1 MSSKEEP
8 VKILAPQSFRDHLSR
23 RTLFKL
29 GGAAAGIAILAACG
43 DDKVASNATGG
54 GGTTAGRTAGTAA
67 GSAAAT
73 TSAGTTGSGGG
84 ASGSS
89 DVGDSGTG
97 LGVASGDWSRVT
109 NKSSGSLNM
118 YTWGEYN
125 DPDIVGALAEKD
137 LGVKMQ
143 VSYYTSNEDLI
154 TKLQASKGT
163 SGFDIVV
170 PTGPYIPQMIQNGL
184 LEKFDKSKL
193 PNMVNVD
200 PLYLGQAWDK
210 TNDYS
215 VCKDWGS
222 TGWFY
227 DKTQI
232 KTEIKTWKDFLD
244 VCQGEGSKK
253 CSVLDT
259 PANLTGPY
267 FWSNGIDWNTTNTA
281 DLDAAEKFV
290 VGSLAPHIK
299 AFDSYPSDKIAEGAY
314 AVSMMWNGD
323 ARAAYPKI
331 SDAGGDVDKWVWGL
345 GAPQTELW
353 MDNYCIAAGAPNPD
367 AAHAWIN
374 WILIP
379 EVSIKDLDFHG
390 YNSGMKNMCQLLKE
404 LKPKLEHGD
413 MIFFGD
419 EQVKSMRTQVI
430 GPQQDRLVDIYNKAH
445 AAAGA

>member
-1 MSSKEEP
+1 MSSNEQP
-8 VKILAPQSFRDHLSR
+8 IKILAPESFRNKLTR
-23 RTLFKL
+23 RSLFRA

-43 DDKVASNATGG
+43 DDKKASSDATSAGG
-54 GGTTAGRTAGTAA
+54 TAAPAGTTAAPAAGGTTAAGA
-67 GSAAAT
+67 
-73 TSAGTTGSGGG
+73 
-84 ASGSS
+84 S

-97 LGVASGDWSRVT
+97 LGVATGDWSRVT
-109 NKSSGSLNM
+109 NKSSGNLNM
-118 YTWGEYN
+118 YTWGAYN
-125 DPDIVGALAEKD
+125 DPDIVGSLAEKD
-137 LGVKMQ
+137 LAVKMQ

-227 DKTQI
+227 DKSKI
-232 KTEIKTWKDFLD
+232 KTDIKTWGDFIT
-244 VCQGEGSKK
+244 VCQGEGSKN

-259 PANLTGPY
+259 AVNVAGMY
-267 FWSNGIDWNTTNTA
+267 FWANGIDWNTEKA
-281 DLDAAEKFV
+281 EDLDACEKFLV
-290 VGSLAPHIK
+290 NDFATHIK

-314 AVSMMWNGD
+314 SVSMMWNGD

-331 SDAGGDVDKWVWGL
+331 EDAGGNIDDWVWGL
-345 GAPQTELW
+345 GAPETELW

-367 AAHAWIN
+367 AAHAWID

-379 EVSIKDLDFHG
+379 EVSIKDLDYHG
-390 YNSGMKNMCQLLKE
+390 YNSGMKNMGQLLTE
-404 LKPKLEHGD
+404 LKPDLKWGD
-413 MIFFGD
+413 MIFFKD
-419 EQVKSMRTQVI
+419 EQVKTMRTQVI
-430 GPQQDRLVDIYNKAH
+430 TPALDRLVDIMNKVK

>member
-1 MSSKEEP
+1 MSSNEEP
-8 VKILAPQSFRDHLSR
+8 IKILAPESFRSKLTR
-23 RTLFKL
+23 RSLFRA
-29 GGAAAGIAILAACG
+29 GSAAAGIAILAACG
-43 DDKVASNATGG
+43 DDKKVASDATSAAGTG
-54 GGTTAGRTAGTAA
+54 APVGTTAATAASGTAA
-67 GSAAAT
+67 AGAA
-73 TSAGTTGSGGG
+73 
-84 ASGSS
+84 

-97 LGVASGDWSRVT
+97 LGVAKGDYSRVT
-109 NKSSGSLNM
+109 NKSSGTLNM
-118 YTWGEYN
+118 YTWGAYN

-143 VSYYTSNEDLI
+143 VSYYVSNEDLI

-184 LEKFDKSKL
+184 LEKFDKTKL

-200 PLYLGQAWDK
+200 PVYLAQAWDP

-227 DKTQI
+227 DKTKI
-232 KTEIKTWKDFLD
+232 KTEIKTWGDFIS
-244 VCQGEGSKK
+244 VCQGEGSKN

-259 PANLTGPY
+259 PANIAGMY
-267 FWSNGIDWNTTNTA
+267 FWANGIDWNTEKKE
-281 DLDAAEKFV
+281 DLDAAEKFLV
-290 VGSLAPHIK
+290 DDLATHIK
-299 AFDSYPSDKIAEGAY
+299 AFDSYPSTKIAEGAFT
-314 AVSMMWNGD
+314 VSMMWNGD
-323 ARAAYPKI
+323 ARAAYAAI
-331 SDAGGDVDKWVWGL
+331 SDAGGNPDDWVWGL
-345 GAPQTELW
+345 GSPETELW
-353 MDNYCIAAGAPNPD
+353 MDNYTIPTGAPNLD

-390 YNSGMKNMCQLLKE
+390 YNSGMLHMDQLLKD
-404 LKPKLEHGD
+404 LKPDLKYAD
-413 MIFFGD
+413 MIFFTD
-419 EQVKSMRTQVI
+419 EQVKSMRTQKI
-430 GPQQDRLVDIYNKAH
+430 TSSQDRLVDIYNKLK

>member
-1 MSSKEEP
+1 MSSNEEP
-8 VKILAPQSFRDHLSR
+8 IKIIAPHSFREKLSR
-23 RTLFKL
+23 RALFQM
-29 GGAAAGIAILAACG
+29 GGAAAGLAIVAAACG
-43 DDKVASNATGG
+43 DDKVASNATV
-54 GGTTAGRTAGTAA
+54 GGTTAGTAA
-67 GSAAAT
+67 P
-73 TSAGTTGSGGG
+73 AGGGG
-84 ASGSS
+84 AGGSS

-97 LGVASGDWSRVT
+97 LGVATGDYSRVT

-118 YTWGEYN
+118 YTWGAYN

-137 LGVKMQ
+137 LAIKMQ

-200 PLYLGQAWDK
+200 PNYLAQAWDP

-222 TGWFY
+222 TGWIY
-227 DKTQI
+227 NKTKI
-232 KTEIKTWKDFLD
+232 TTPIKTWSDFIAA
-244 VCQGEGSKK
+244 CQGEGSKN

-259 PANLTGPY
+259 PANIAGMY
-267 FWSNGIDWNTTNTA
+267 FWANGIDWTTEKKE
-281 DLDAAEKFV
+281 DLDAAEKFLV
-290 VGSLAPHIK
+290 DDFASHIK
-299 AFDSYPSDKIAEGAY
+299 AFDSYPSTKLAEGAY
-314 AVSMMWNGD
+314 TISMAWNGD
-323 ARAAYPKI
+323 ARAALPLI
-331 SDAGGDVDKWVWGL
+331 SDAGGNVDDWVWGL

-353 MDNYCIAAGAPNPD
+353 MDNYSIPTGAPNVD

-390 YNSGMKNMCQLLKE
+390 YNSGMKNMSQLLTE
-404 LKPKLEHGD
+404 LKPELKYGD

-419 EQVKSMRTQVI
+419 EQVKEMRTQVI
-430 GPQQDRLVDIYNKAH
+430 NTAQDRLVDIYNKIKAT
-445 AAAGA
+445 AGA